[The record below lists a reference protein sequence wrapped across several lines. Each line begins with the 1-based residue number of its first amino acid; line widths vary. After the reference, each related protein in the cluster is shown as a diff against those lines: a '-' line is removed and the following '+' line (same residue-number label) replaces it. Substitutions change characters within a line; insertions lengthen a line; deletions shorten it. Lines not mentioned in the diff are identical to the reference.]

1 MSYRALIATATLAA
15 ALTLPLAAAQAFD
28 ESKYPDWSGAWRRLP
43 VPGVTGQPG
52 YDPTKRL
59 GRAQQAP
66 LTPEAT
72 AIMEASIAD
81 QAKGGQGNY
90 PTYTCRSPGMP
101 RIMTPYGSME
111 MVITPDTVH
120 VLLEHVHDSR
130 RIFTDGRD
138 WPEKITPTLQGYSIG
153 KWLDT
158 DGDGRFDTLE
168 VETRGMKGPRAFD
181 ASGMPLHSD
190 NKTIVKER
198 IRLDPTNPNVLINE
212 LTTIDSS
219 LTRPWTVT
227 KRASRDPKEVVTWP
241 EENCAEGNG
250 HVEIR
255 GQGYFLSAEGHLM
268 PSQKGQQP
276 PDLRYF
282 SEAAK

>member
-1 MSYRALIATATLAA
+1 MSYRALIATTALAA

-28 ESKYPDWSGAWRRLP
+28 ESKYPDWSGAWRRIP

-111 MVITPDTVH
+111 MLITPDTTH

-138 WPEKITPTLQGYSIG
+138 WPKKITPTLQGYSIG

-158 DGDGRFDTLE
+158 DGDGRYDTLE

-198 IRLDPTNPNVLINE
+198 IRLDPSNPNVLVNE

-227 KRASRDPKEVVTWP
+227 KRAGRDPKEVVTWP

-268 PSQKGQQP
+268 PSQKGQEP

-282 SEAAK
+282 EPAR